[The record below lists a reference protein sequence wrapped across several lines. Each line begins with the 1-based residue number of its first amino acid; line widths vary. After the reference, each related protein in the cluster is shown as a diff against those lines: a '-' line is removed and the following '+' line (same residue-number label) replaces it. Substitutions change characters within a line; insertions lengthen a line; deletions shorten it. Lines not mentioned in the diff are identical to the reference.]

1 MLGSAFPDRY
11 PLLTSTNYTVYAG
24 GWQERGVKAQENIKV
39 MLDKGDLYAIF
50 T

>member
-1 MLGSAFPDRY
+1 M
-11 PLLTSTNYTVYAG
+11 
-24 GWQERGVKAQENIKV
+24 QEVGKKGGVKAQENIKV